1 MHYFGLIGNF
11 GWPELVIVFIIVL
24 IVFGP
29 RKLPEVAEAFG
40 KSIQKFKKASREARD
55 EIESGLNDDEDKSKA
70 RK

>member
-11 GWPELVIVFIIVL
+11 GWPELVILFIIVL

-40 KSIQKFKKASREARD
+40 KSIQKFKRASREARE
-55 EIESGLNDDEDKSKA
+55 EIESGLNEDEDKGKA
-70 RK
+70 GK